1 MPVTRSIV
9 QRVDALEKQWR
20 NPPSRDDKS
29 AQPEDWRP
37 LPDGDYK
44 DWVPLKEKWVPPE
57 ALQKVRDNSEIVKP
71 LSNECA
77 KQLYDLWTGKRDES
91 SCGHATTG
99 HFHCYP
105 ITTHPAWQDWRK
117 HQAFTGQEIW
127 WCSSLRNAAEHY
139 SWTTYTGGSFEQLA
153 AALQSAMRRRTR
165 DGKPDQTLVAVACL
179 KILDWGGVR
188 KGPRESTNTIDWL
201 RAALAHGTLIDD
213 LEQATSLLSP
223 KSTGNLAASF
233 GRSYPKFPMNSGS
246 TKLFS
251 AVATDFSA
259 GLNTPKQDVLI
270 FDGRVTTALGLIA
283 RELSCPNPVPVQFL
297 FPYDNAN
304 KKRNSRCL
312 SCAKFPR
319 IGTKE
324 DAARAEYARTASR
337 CIQQALGQFQ
347 PSADFV
353 SAEKALFMIGYD
365 VQNTC
370 SGSKRVCHSSA
381 DKTHPRP
388 RKPRPRAPAAVPV
401 PANPNERQSETL
413 GQGADFSYA
422 GTPETGTNL
431 HFGNG
436 QHQQAAV
443 SAAEYAALRA
453 HFRGMRAPIGASRTR
468 PPIGS
473 LGAWLKE
480 NLAGRPA
487 IASYVA
493 PILIEAGWATR
504 IDNQTIQFV

>member
-1 MPVTRSIV
+1 MPVTRSIFQTV
-9 QRVDALEKQWR
+9 EALEKQWS
-20 NPPSRDDKS
+20 NPPSRDDKG
-29 AQPEDWRP
+29 AQPVDWRP

-44 DWVPLKEKWVPPE
+44 DWAPLKEKWVLPE
-57 ALQKVRDNSEIVKP
+57 VLRKVRDNSEIVKP

-99 HFHCYP
+99 HSHLHCYP
-105 ITTHPAWQDWRK
+105 ITTHPAWQGWRE

-127 WCSSLRNAAEHY
+127 WCSSLSNAAEHY
-139 SWTTYTGGSFEQLA
+139 SWTIYPGGSFEQLA
-153 AALQSAMRRRTR
+153 AALQSAMRRCDT
-165 DGKPDQTLVAVACL
+165 PLVAVVCL

-188 KGPRESTNTIDWL
+188 KGPRESTNTINWL
-201 RAALAHGTLIDD
+201 KATLTSGTLIDD

-259 GLNTPKQDVLI
+259 GLHTPKQDVLI
-270 FDGRVTTALGLIA
+270 FDGRVTTALGLVA
-283 RELSCPNPVPVQFL
+283 RELSCPNPVPSQFL
-297 FPYDNAN
+297 FPYDDAN
-304 KKRNSRCL
+304 EKRNSRCL
-312 SCAKFPR
+312 NCAKFPR
-319 IGTKE
+319 IGAKK
-324 DAARAEYARTASR
+324 DVARAEYARTASR
-337 CIQQALGQFQ
+337 CIQQALGQYQ

-353 SAEKALFMIGYD
+353 SAEKTLFMIGYD

-370 SGSKRVCHSSA
+370 SGSKRVCQSSA
-381 DKTHPRP
+381 DKTPPRP
-388 RKPRPRAPAAVPV
+388 RKLRPRAPAAMPV
-401 PANPNERQSETL
+401 PAHPNERQSETL
-413 GQGADFSYA
+413 GQGAEFFYT
-422 GTPETGTNL
+422 GTPETGTDL
-431 HFGNG
+431 KFGSD
-436 QHQQAAV
+436 QKACV
-443 SAAEYAALRA
+443 SAAEYSALRA
-453 HFRGMRAPIGASRTR
+453 HFRGMRVVIGASRTH

-480 NLAGRPA
+480 SLAGRPA

-504 IDNQTIQFV
+504 IDNQTIQFFDI

>member
-1 MPVTRSIV
+1 MPVTRSTF
-9 QRVDALEKQWR
+9 QRAEELEKKWC
-20 NPPSRDDKS
+20 NPPSQDDKG

-37 LPDGDYK
+37 LPGGDYK
-44 DWVPLKEKWVPPE
+44 DWAPLKEKWVPPE
-57 ALQKVRDNSEIVKP
+57 ALREVRDNSEIVQP
-71 LSNECA
+71 LSDECA

-99 HFHCYP
+99 HSHFHCYP
-105 ITTHPAWQDWRK
+105 ITTHPAWQGWRE
-117 HQAFTGQEIW
+117 HQASTGQEIW
-127 WCSSLRNAAEHY
+127 WCSSLCNAAEHY
-139 SWTTYTGGSFEQLA
+139 SWTTYPGGSFEQLT
-153 AALQSAMRRRTR
+153 AALHSAMRRRAH
-165 DGKPDQTLVAVACL
+165 DGKPDQTLVAVVCL

-188 KGPRESTNTIDWL
+188 KKPRKSTNTIDWL
-201 RAALAHGTLIDD
+201 KAALTHGTLIDD
-213 LEQATSLLSP
+213 LEQAASLLSP

-259 GLNTPKQDVLI
+259 GLNNPKQDVLI

-283 RELSCPNPVPVQFL
+283 REISCPNSIPAQFL
-297 FPYDNAN
+297 FPYDDAN
-304 KKRNSRCL
+304 KKRDSRCL

-319 IGTKE
+319 IGTLK

-337 CIQQALGQFQ
+337 CIQQALGQYQ

-370 SGSKRVCHSSA
+370 SGSKRVCQSSA
-381 DKTHPRP
+381 KKPSPRP
-388 RKPRPRAPAAVPV
+388 REPRPHAAVTM
-401 PANPNERQSETL
+401 PAPDYPNERHSETL
-413 GQGADFSYA
+413 GQGAEFFYA
-422 GTPETGTNL
+422 GTPETGTDL
-431 HFGNG
+431 KFGSG
-436 QHQQAAV
+436 QKAYV
-443 SAAEYAALRA
+443 SAPEYSALRA
-453 HFRGMRAPIGASRTR
+453 HFRGMRVVIGASRTR

-473 LGAWLKE
+473 LGAWLKD
-480 NLAGRPA
+480 NLAGGPA

-504 IDNQTIQFV
+504 IDNKTIQFL